1 MREYRTRHNYG
12 SQHRKKYI
20 SFFVKKKHWKEKKW
34 VLNKK
39 KKKCVSGRKSFWV
52 TRIGNV

>member
-1 MREYRTRHNYG
+1 MREYRTRHNYR

-39 KKKCVSGRKSFWV
+39 KKCVSGRKSFWV